1 MKKKLTILLF
11 GLTFAVS
18 FPSSASAQKPA
29 GKGIP
34 VNPEAKMGL
43 DKFVPTPFLENATAK
58 APVHS
63 ALLDRNVEF
72 LINFESRNVKY
83 GLYKVDLTDTIRA
96 TSFRLQGNSN
106 HSNFAANQGGAY
118 YNGVFHC
125 NNGDEYYGLFFVED
139 FQFVE
144 ANNWNLYRRV
154 DLVSSG
160 FVADVQTLDPIT
172 NKVYGAFCDEKG
184 EYEWELCEVDLDRH
198 ERKLLAK
205 AQHRYLAMGI
215 DRRGRWFGITGIG
228 ELYEI
233 SRTDGTE
240 KFVGDTGLK
249 VTAYDGAAS
258 YHQSGCFDPATDT
271 FFWSRADMTGKCEI
285 YAVNVETAESE
296 LVSTYAD
303 ITLPYFMQTVEG
315 HAANGA
321 PAQVSNLSVA
331 FSGASTTGTVSFTLP
346 QQSYD
351 GTALSGSLTYQ
362 IEVDGVVVL
371 EGTAAAGAAVN
382 ETVTLAE
389 GVHRL
394 DVLATNAAGR
404 GALVTRPLAV
414 GLDTPQVAEVRYVA
428 NGRSVSLDWDAARAE
443 FNGNLGDVTY
453 TVVRYPDN
461 KVVASNVTD
470 TRLVDALPAGAPTSY
485 YYGVTAGNTAHQGH
499 ETLTSA
505 FLGGDALEPPFIK
518 FFSND
523 TKDDEFTFID
533 ANGDGISWET
543 SIYWDYARYCNA
555 SQLYN
560 SSTML
565 GGDDWLVLP
574 HISLKA
580 GKEYYFYYAV
590 YTGLGRDVLAS
601 YEVRLG
607 RYLSPESLTQ
617 SIFTYEIPQDKT
629 TPETVVHRFS
639 VAEDGDYYIGFHS
652 TCPALSNMIA
662 LKGIGLEEV
671 ENNRAPGKVTGLE
684 IIPNLTGG
692 YTTELRFVAPTVTF
706 GNTRLSNITR
716 ILVQRDNVVVK
727 AIENP
732 TPGQTISVTDDT
744 MTESDNGVH
753 RYVVTAENE
762 YGQGEPETGTSFVG
776 VDRPTVS
783 GMTGSAVEQGKGI
796 LISWTPVST
805 QGVSGGYVDPSK
817 VTYYIYEEAGSS
829 YRVRGQV
836 TGQTSY
842 FYEMDPNEGAQ
853 REMGISIGASNLAG
867 DSPNATHVAYVI
879 VGAPYSLPYREDF
892 ASNFTGNPLYW
903 GDSNGSTQPSCV
915 QGDSFDGDGRC
926 YQWSGTAQDS
936 YFSFNTGKLNVKG
949 TANPTLAFASKFAST
964 GSIEVY
970 VQTPDG
976 KDHLVETINASDA
989 GSWVV
994 QLVDLGDYRD
1004 ENYIYVKL
1012 RMKSSST
1019 ARTIRID
1026 DLNILDMYARNLAA
1040 TVTAPADVK
1049 AGTPADV
1056 AVEVRNT
1063 GSRDQSDY
1071 TVRLY
1076 DDGQQVYEQSFEA
1089 TLSTLQR
1096 NVVTIPYSASVFKA
1110 GGKVT
1115 LRAEVEAGRDDDEE
1129 DNMQEAE
1136 VTVVAND
1143 APQPEQ
1149 LASAAQDGGVS
1160 LSWQAP
1166 SNLSREITES
1176 FEGGEFTDFD
1186 TSGITSTNHG
1196 GVLGGGWTLWG
1207 GFGST
1212 DKFSIDY
1219 PNKSSRSSWVV
1230 FNNATAPGSGIT
1242 PHSGDRFLVSFDI
1255 TGSAADCWLISPE
1268 MSGDAQTIRF
1278 FATEPAGAEK
1288 HETFNVLVSSTDT
1301 NLGTGSLVGRDDNL
1315 GSFSILK
1322 TLNTTGNGW
1331 DEFSVDLPA
1340 GTKYFAFR
1348 NISRAMA
1355 KQLALDDITYTS
1367 VFGTIVGYNV
1377 YGDQQLL
1384 GTVADGTTVFTL
1396 ATDDAK
1402 QYAVT
1407 ARYASGQESMP
1418 VYVASPTGIRTLR
1431 YHGVLS
1437 FDIYSLDGRLVRRGA
1452 TSLGGL
1458 TRGVY
1463 IVNGQKVVIR

>member
-1 MKKKLTILLF
+1 MKKTLTILLL
-11 GLTFAVS
+11 GLSFAL
-18 FPSSASAQKPA
+18 FAPLCAGAQKPV

-43 DKFVPTPFLENATAK
+43 DKFVPAPYTADATAR
-58 APVHS
+58 ASRRS

-72 LINFESRNVKY
+72 LINFESRNVKS
-83 GLYKVDLTDTIRA
+83 GLYKVSLAETITA
-96 TSFRLQGNSN
+96 GSFRLQGNSN
-106 HSNFAANQGGAY
+106 HANFAANQGGAY

-139 FQFVE
+139 FQFLE
-144 ANNWNLYRRV
+144 ATNWNLYRRV
-154 DLVSSG
+154 DLVSPG
-160 FVADVQTLDPIT
+160 FVADVQTLDPVT

-215 DRRGRWFGITGIG
+215 DRRGRWFGVTGIG

-240 KFVGDTGLK
+240 RLVGDTGLK

-258 YHQSGCFDPATDT
+258 YHQSGCFDPATDV

-285 YAVNVETAESE
+285 YAVNVETAEAE

-315 HAANGA
+315 HAADGA
-321 PAQVSNLSVA
+321 PAQVGALSVD
-331 FSGASTTGTVSFTLP
+331 FSGASTTGTLSFTLP
-346 QQSYD
+346 RQSYG
-351 GTALSGSLTYQ
+351 GTALSGTLSY
-362 IEVDGVVVL
+362 IVEVDGVAVH
-371 EGTAAAGAAVN
+371 EGTASAGAGVSVAL
-382 ETVTLAE
+382 TLVE

-394 DVLATNAAGR
+394 DVLAVNDAGR
-404 GALVTRPLAV
+404 GALTSRPLAV
-414 GLDTPQVAEVRYVA
+414 GLDTPQVSEVSYVA
-428 NGRSVSLDWDAARAE
+428 NGRTVSLNWDNAHAE

-453 TVVRYPDN
+453 TVVRYPDRT
-461 KVVASNVTD
+461 VVASNTAA
-470 TRLVDALPAGAPTSY
+470 TRLVDTLPAGAPTSY
-485 YYGVTAGNTAHQGH
+485 YYGVTASNAAHQGH
-499 ETLTSA
+499 ETLSQS
-505 FLGGDALEPPFIK
+505 FLGGDALVPPYIK
-518 FFSND
+518 FFSTD
-523 TKDDEFTFID
+523 TRDDDFTVID

-555 SQLYN
+555 SQLFN
-560 SSTML
+560 SSTMM
-565 GGDDWLVLP
+565 GADDWMVLP

-580 GKEYYFYYAV
+580 GKTYYFYYAI

-607 RYLSPESLTQ
+607 RRLSADA
-617 SIFTYEIPQDKT
+617 FTRTIVPNASIPQDNTAAT
-629 TPETVVHRFS
+629 TVIHTFTVD
-639 VAEDGDYYIGFHS
+639 EDGDYYIGFHS
-652 TCPALSNMIA
+652 TCPSLSNMIA

-671 ENNRAPGKVTGLE
+671 EDKKAPGKVSDLKVV
-684 IIPNLTGG
+684 PNLTGG
-692 YTTELRFVAPTVTF
+692 YTTELHFVAPSKTYDDSS
-706 GNTRLSNITR
+706 LSSITR
-716 ILVQRDNVVVK
+716 ILVQRDNVLVK
-727 AIENP
+727 TVENP
-732 TPGQTISVTDDT
+732 TPGQSVTVLDDT

-762 YGQGEPETGTSFVG
+762 YGQGEPVTETGFVG
-776 VDRPTVS
+776 VDRPTVY
-783 GMTGSAVEQGKGI
+783 GMTGSAVEQGQGI

-805 QGVSGGYVDPSK
+805 AGVSGGYVDPSK

-829 YRVRGQV
+829 YRVRGEV
-836 TGQTSY
+836 TGQTTF
-842 FYEMDPNEGAQ
+842 FYEMDPNVGAQ
-853 REMGISIGASNLAG
+853 RELGISIGASNLAG
-867 DSPNATHVAYVI
+867 DSPNATHVANVI

-892 ASNFTGNPLYW
+892 ASSFTGNPFYW
-903 GDSNGSTQPSCV
+903 GESNSTAQPAFV
-915 QGDSFDGDGRC
+915 QGDSFDGDGRS
-926 YQWSGTAQDS
+926 YQWAGTAQDS

-976 KDHLVETINASDA
+976 KEQLVETINASDA
-989 GSWVV
+989 GQWVV
-994 QLVDLGDYRD
+994 QQVDLSHFRD
-1004 ENYIYVKL
+1004 ETYIYVKL
-1012 RMKSSST
+1012 RLQST
-1019 ARTIRID
+1019 STSRYIRID
-1026 DLNILDMYARNLAA
+1026 DLNILDMYARNLSA
-1040 TVTAPADVK
+1040 TLTAPADVK

-1056 AVEVRNT
+1056 SVVVRNT
-1063 GSRDQSDY
+1063 GSRAQSDY
-1071 TVRLY
+1071 VVRLF
-1076 DDGQQVYEQSFEA
+1076 DDGRQVHEQTFEGS
-1089 TLSTLQR
+1089 LSTLER

-1115 LRAEVEAGRDDDEE
+1115 LRAEVEASRDDDDD
-1129 DNMQEAE
+1129 DNAQETE

-1143 APQPEQ
+1143 APQPE
-1149 LASAAQDGGVS
+1149 LLSSAAQDGGVG

-1166 SNLSREITES
+1166 SDLSREITES
-1176 FEGGEFTDFD
+1176 FEGSEFTDFD
-1186 TSGITSTNHG
+1186 NAGITSTSHG

-1219 PNKSSRSSWVV
+1219 PNKSSRSAWVV

-1255 TGSAADCWLISPE
+1255 TGSSADCWLISPE

-1301 NLGTGSLVGRDDNL
+1301 YLGTGSLAGRDSL
-1315 GSFSILK
+1315 GHWSILQ

-1340 GTKYFAFR
+1340 GTRYFAIR

-1355 KQLALDDITYTS
+1355 RQLALDDITYTS
-1367 VFGTIVGYNV
+1367 VFGVIAGYNV

-1384 GTVADGTTVFTL
+1384 GTVTDGSTVFALPTDA
-1396 ATDDAK
+1396 AT

-1407 ARYASGQESMP
+1407 ALYASGQESMP
-1418 VYVASPTGIRTLR
+1418 VYVGSPTGIQTLR
-1431 YHGVLS
+1431 YHGMLT
-1437 FDIYSLDGRLVRRGA
+1437 FDVYSLDGRLVRRGA

-1463 IVNGQKVVIR
+1463 VVNGRKVVIR